1 MNFINLFSDFENSIP
16 FKSYQG
22 FSGFGYS
29 HPYTFV
35 KQKNVTL
42 DSAKRMKQKTSSKPT
57 LLFQQRILSFFVW
70 EKYHFTADLI
80 SSLTG
85 LDLVALLVINLTT
98 DLNVWLNLNQSN
110 RRSSVGTVKLP
121 VMKVFAVRKHST

>member
-1 MNFINLFSDFENSIP
+1 
-16 FKSYQG
+16 
-22 FSGFGYS
+22 
-29 HPYTFV
+29 
-35 KQKNVTL
+35 
-42 DSAKRMKQKTSSKPT
+42 MKQITSSTPA